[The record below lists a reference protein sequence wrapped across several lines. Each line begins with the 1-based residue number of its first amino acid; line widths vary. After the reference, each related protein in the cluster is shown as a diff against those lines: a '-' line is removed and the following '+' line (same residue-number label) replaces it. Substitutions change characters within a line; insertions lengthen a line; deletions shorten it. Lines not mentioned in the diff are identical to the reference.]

1 MEVLLTEK
9 TVATEWI
16 TITTTGF
23 LGTITDD
30 VTFLG
35 HRSGRRGVS
44 GLTAIP
50 MVITT
55 TTPHIIITNPYIIS
69 LLKQKKGGKK
79 FAVIFRPQGFS

>member
-1 MEVLLTEK
+1 MEVLLTRK

-44 GLTAIP
+44 GSTVTYM
-50 MVITT
+50 MVTT

-69 LLKQKKGGKK
+69 LLKQEKGGKK